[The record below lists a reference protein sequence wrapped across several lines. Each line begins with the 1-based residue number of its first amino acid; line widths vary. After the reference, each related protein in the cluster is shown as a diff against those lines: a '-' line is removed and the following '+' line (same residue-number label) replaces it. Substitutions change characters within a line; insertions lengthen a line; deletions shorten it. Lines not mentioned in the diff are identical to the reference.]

1 MAFLLLWAAP
11 AAAKG
16 KASKKSASS
25 KVASKAA
32 AAHSNK
38 NAIKRTGIKEA
49 SALESQASALAGGA
63 DPTTC
68 VAVDT
73 MVADSWCV
81 QSCGAEPPNCPPG
94 TCKCDGP
101 NPSPSP
107 VPGVAAPEAD
117 DAAAPADVDERGQ
130 TKAEAAAAKAA
141 EDRDTAVA
149 EADESREAAD
159 AARAEEDAKRVAEVE
174 AGREAAAAGTA
185 ADADAEAPVPSP
197 LVAPD
202 VPDVPDVPLPV
213 APPVPPVPEFPK
225 PLEAPKDAD
234 PRELTDAEAAAA
246 EAQTAKDD
254 LVAAADSEREDAEAK
269 RMQEDEE
276 RVAETERI
284 RQEGLDAA
292 AQAAASVAAG
302 GAAAVADKE
311 KAQEKGT
318 AEEKIP
324 GGKIVA
330 GLPKASA
337 LVAGS
342 DPASCKAKSGT
353 VAETNWCKT
362 GCTNEPPNCPAE
374 VCECEGGAPGGPAAL
389 VPSPAPVLA
398 TDIEERPKTKAE
410 KQAEA
415 AVAARDAPKDTL
427 GEVKGEDDEVPE
439 LTQQGQPVVTEEG
452 TAKARALSDS
462 EVATQK

>member
-1 MAFLLLWAAP
+1 M
-11 AAAKG
+11 
-16 KASKKSASS
+16 
-25 KVASKAA
+25 
-32 AAHSNK
+32 
-38 NAIKRTGIKEA
+38 
-49 SALESQASALAGGA
+49 
-63 DPTTC
+63 
-68 VAVDT
+68 
-73 MVADSWCV
+73 
-81 QSCGAEPPNCPPG
+81 
-94 TCKCDGP
+94 
-101 NPSPSP
+101 
-107 VPGVAAPEAD
+107 
-117 DAAAPADVDERGQ
+117 
-130 TKAEAAAAKAA
+130 
-141 EDRDTAVA
+141 
-149 EADESREAAD
+149 
-159 AARAEEDAKRVAEVE
+159 
-174 AGREAAAAGTA
+174 
-185 ADADAEAPVPSP
+185 
-197 LVAPD
+197 
-202 VPDVPDVPLPV
+202 
-213 APPVPPVPEFPK
+213 
-225 PLEAPKDAD
+225 
-234 PRELTDAEAAAA
+234 
-246 EAQTAKDD
+246 
-254 LVAAADSEREDAEAK
+254 
-269 RMQEDEE
+269 
-276 RVAETERI
+276 AETERI

-302 GAAAVADKE
+302 GAAAVAAKE

-342 DPASCKAKSGT
+342 DPASCTAKSGT

-415 AVAARDAPKDTL
+415 AVAARDALSAAADQKRIDDEASRVTEEEARVAALTPKDTL
-427 GEVKGEDDEVPE
+427 GEVKGEDEEVPE

-462 EVATQK
+462 EVATQKALDERDAQLAKQDEARDEQEKLKLEEQEKNRLVTESKQRSDEQEQQPSPSPDAATQQDEEGPAEQ